1 MDPEDAAI
9 AATISLLLEVSGNPK
24 AGNVDRLHNFEDLK
38 YEHFLASA
46 ASAFPSFLKAA
57 NGEKIGKCIFEATLN
72 STKWQ
77 KGGNVHFGC
86 FLLLVPLLSG
96 CSGENMHKIAEIAKN
111 NLMKSDFED
120 SLYVLRAY
128 QISKARVMDTDAL
141 SLKQEETAEKI
152 KKMNLNLY
160 NWMLMA
166 PRENLIA
173 KELVEG
179 FKISIQGAETLLKF
193 SDPNEGIVY
202 LYHKMLSELLDP
214 LVIAKF
220 GIEKAEEVRRLAK
233 KALEKNNFDEL
244 DKYLVN
250 NRINPGTIADLTAS
264 SIFLAIAE
272 GWRF

>member
-9 AATISLLLEVSGNPK
+9 AATLALLLEVSGNPK
-24 AGNVDRLHNFEDLK
+24 AGNVDRMHNFQDLR

-57 NGEKIGKCIFEATLN
+57 KGEKIGKCIFEATLN
-72 STKWQ
+72 SIKWQ

-86 FLLLVPLLSG
+86 FLLLIPLLSG
-96 CSGENMHKIAEIAKN
+96 SSGGNMYKIAEKAKN
-111 NLMKSDFED
+111 NLTNSDFED
-120 SLYVLRAY
+120 SLYVLKAY
-128 QISKARVMDTDAL
+128 QISKARVMDAEDL
-141 SLKQEETAEKI
+141 SLKHEETAEKI

-160 NWMLMA
+160 DWMLMA

-173 KELVEG
+173 KELVNG
-179 FKISIQGAETLLKF
+179 FKVSIKGAEILLKF

-220 GIEKAEEVRRLAK
+220 GMEKAEEVMKLAK
-233 KALEKNNFDEL
+233 KALEKNNFDEF
-244 DKYLVN
+244 DEYLVKN
-250 NRINPGTIADLTAS
+250 KINPGTVADLTAS